1 MSKRANKKDIAVIG
15 TGRFGTAV
23 VEQLVSMNRYVL
35 AIDSNEKNITEV
47 SRMANSVAILDGADV
62 EGLKGLGLEK
72 FDTVIIGISNN
83 IEIVAAL
90 LEIGV
95 KHIIAKAKT
104 IRHERVL
111 RQIGVDIIV
120 RPEAEAGIRT
130 AIIATNSSFIKYSE
144 GLQEVGDGYAI
155 GTTIVKNASW
165 FNRELKDMKFVNMGV
180 SVVSLNRNSKVI
192 LPQGNLIM
200 RENDKITVIG
210 KIQNITKI
218 FEEANGYESTS
229 EVKINKYTE
238 TKKKSEA
245 NKIAVKRV
253 AKKAPTKKVATK
265 KKTKK

>member
-1 MSKRANKKDIAVIG
+1 MSKKANKKDIAVIG

-35 AIDSNEKNITEV
+35 AIDADEKNIIEV
-47 SRMANSVAILDGADV
+47 SRMANSVAVADGADI
-62 EGLKGLGLEK
+62 EGLRGLGLEK
-72 FDTVIIGISNN
+72 FDTVIVGISNN
-83 IEIVAAL
+83 IEIIAAL

-95 KHIIAKAKT
+95 KHIIAKARS

-165 FNRELKDMKFVNMGV
+165 FDQELKDMRFVNMGV

-192 LPQGNLIM
+192 LPQGNLVM
-200 RENDKITVIG
+200 KENDKITVIG

-218 FEEANGYESTS
+218 FEEANGYEATL
-229 EVKINKYTE
+229 EVRKSKVADKTLRRVV
-238 TKKKSEA
+238 TKKMIKQKA
-245 NKIAVKRV
+245 K
-253 AKKAPTKKVATK
+253 AKK
-265 KKTKK
+265 